1 MGLFDIIQGAINN
14 PNQQAS
20 VDQVGSILNTV
31 QQLGANR
38 GIDPA
43 MSQTVLS
50 TVGSYVRSALQE
62 KRQMNGEG
70 QAEAI
75 VNQYGGTQPSNAAVQ
90 AVFGQ
95 NQLQQVVQ
103 AVAQRTGMSPQ
114 VIQAILPMVVPV
126 VLNLLRTGAS
136 TQPNV
141 GQQGSNPVLSAFLDA
156 DRDGD
161 VDISDAMRV
170 AGQFLNQPR

>member
-1 MGLFDIIQGAINN
+1 MGLFDLIQGAIQN

-31 QQLGANR
+31 QQMSGNR

-43 MSQTVLS
+43 TTQTVLS
-50 TVGSYVRSALQE
+50 TVGGYVRSALQQQRE
-62 KRQMNGEG
+62 TNGAG

-103 AVAQRTGMSPQ
+103 AVAQQTNINPQ
-114 VIQAILPMVVPV
+114 LVQAILPMVVPV
-126 VLNLLRTGAS
+126 VLNLLKTGAS
-136 TQPNV
+136 THQGAGQP
-141 GQQGSNPVLSAFLDA
+141 GSNSVLSAFLDA

-161 VDISDAMRV
+161 VDVSDAMRV

>member
-31 QQLGANR
+31 QQLDANR

-43 MSQTVLS
+43 TSQTVLS

-62 KRQMNGEG
+62 KRQMNGAG

-75 VNQYGGTQPSNAAVQ
+75 VNQFGGTQPSNAAVQ

-103 AVAQRTGMSPQ
+103 AIAQRTGMSPQ
-114 VIQAILPMVVPV
+114 IIQAVLPMVVPI
-126 VLNLLRTGAS
+126 VLNLLKTGAS
-136 TQPNV
+136 TQPTGV
-141 GQQGSNPVLSAFLDA
+141 QQGSNPVLSAFLDA

-170 AGQFLNQPR
+170 AGQFMNQSR